1 MGNHKPCGDTSI
13 MSGTNS
19 KSNTN
24 HRLGPGNLD
33 DLANL
38 TSKNPLD
45 SFSKIKVAGTSPQ
58 VIAAPSTASIEES
71 SQETSPDS
79 RSVLQQLQ
87 RHRQPISSSLISFLF
102 HVLILIAF
110 AIWWIRT
117 PGENGFESEFE
128 FVANESAI
136 DAGPANQPQVQIDLP
151 DQSRT
156 PLENQATAID
166 HTASELMG
174 PTTLTVPNTV
184 TSPTE
189 AIQPTPAVNSTPR
202 GSLHPAGGSVKGRE
216 GEMRAQLAANRGGSQ
231 ASENAVE
238 KGLKW
243 LAKHQ
248 QPDGGWSL
256 QFDHPQCQ
264 GKCANG
270 GSIESRVAATG
281 LALMAFLGAGYT
293 HEEGR
298 YQTEVDRGL
307 VFLIKTIRY
316 NTHGGNLTA
325 GVPTETRMY
334 SQAIGTIALCEALA
348 MTGDDDLHFPASEC
362 KRYIENAQ
370 HKAGGWRY
378 TPGEPGDMTVT
389 GWQLMALKSA
399 EMAGLDVSKPVLQK
413 ADNFLTTLETSGG
426 SQYGYLTSGRDPAP
440 SAVGL
445 LARMYRGWNRFH
457 GALEQGAAL
466 LAKDGPS
473 STDIYFNYYATLVL
487 HHVRGEEWENWN
499 SQMRDYLVQTQE
511 INGHQAGSWFCPD
524 KHSNVGGRLY
534 VTCMAIMT
542 LEVYYRY
549 LPLYGWPEDWAE

>member
-1 MGNHKPCGDTSI
+1 MLALPEFVSAGPESVAKSRLAATENTKPG
-13 MSGTNS
+13 
-19 KSNTN
+19 
-24 HRLGPGNLD
+24 L
-33 DLANL
+33 
-38 TSKNPLD
+38 
-45 SFSKIKVAGTSPQ
+45 
-58 VIAAPSTASIEES
+58 PSTAIETAIDASAAEHTAD
-71 SQETSPDS
+71 Q

-87 RHRQPISSSLISFLF
+87 RHRQPLSSSLISFLF

-117 PGENGFESEFE
+117 PGNNGFESEFE
-128 FVANESAI
+128 FVANDSAI
-136 DAGPANQPQVQIDLP
+136 DTGPAEQPQVQIDLP
-151 DQSRT
+151 DQSQT
-156 PLENQATAID
+156 PLDLQATAVD
-166 HTASELMG
+166 RTASELMG

-189 AIQPTPAVNSTPR
+189 SIQPTPVVTTAPR

-216 GEMRAQLAANRGGSQ
+216 GEMRAQLAASRGGSQ

-248 QPDGGWSL
+248 QADGGWSL

-293 HEEGR
+293 HQDGR
-298 YQTEVDRGL
+298 YQAEVDRGL
-307 VFLIKTIRY
+307 TYLIKNIRY
-316 NTHGGNLTA
+316 NTHGGNLTS

-348 MTGDDDLHFPASEC
+348 MTQDNDLHFPASEC

-389 GWQLMALKSA
+389 GWQMMALKSA

-413 ADNFLTTLETSGG
+413 ADQFLTSLESSGG
-426 SQYGYLTSGRDPAP
+426 SQYGYLTPGSEPAP
-440 SAVGL
+440 SAIGL

-473 STDIYFNYYATLVL
+473 ASDIYFNYYATLVL
-487 HHVRGEEWENWN
+487 HHVRGDEWENWN
-499 SQMRDYLVQTQE
+499 SQMRDYLIQTQAPT
-511 INGHQAGSWFCPD
+511 GHQAGSWFFPD

-534 VTCMAIMT
+534 VTCLSIMT